1 MSAPRSMCGLAAVGL
16 ALAAASAASPAPDRI
31 ALGPRVELKHQAKG
45 HEAHLS
51 GAALA
56 VASDGVPVIA
66 WVAQEGPLNHL
77 YAARIER

>member
-1 MSAPRSMCGLAAVGL
+1 MTRGLAAVAL
-16 ALAAASAASPAPDRI
+16 VLAAATAASPAPDGI

-56 VASDGVPVIA
+56 PRKGRSITSTSRA
-66 WVAQEGPLNHL
+66 
-77 YAARIER
+77 